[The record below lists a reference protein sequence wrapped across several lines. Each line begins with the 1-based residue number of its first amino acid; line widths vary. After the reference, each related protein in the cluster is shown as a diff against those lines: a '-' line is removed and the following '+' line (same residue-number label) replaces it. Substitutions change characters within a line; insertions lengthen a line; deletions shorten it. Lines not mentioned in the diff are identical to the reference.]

1 VTHGNKKPTANCTK
15 GVQEGIPRLKAC
27 FKSLLK
33 KKHTYLRYMN
43 DVMIKKTK
51 ELLTIY
57 YNLLKISKNPIV
69 AIIIIIPFIFG
80 GTGVGI

>member
-1 VTHGNKKPTANCTK
+1 LEIERESNRDAREQKANSKLYQRGSRRDSEDKKLA
-15 GVQEGIPRLKAC
+15 
-27 FKSLLK
+27 
-33 KKHTYLRYMN
+33 YLRYMN

>member
-1 VTHGNKKPTANCTK
+1 
-15 GVQEGIPRLKAC
+15 
-27 FKSLLK
+27 
-33 KKHTYLRYMN
+33 MN

-57 YNLLKISKNPIV
+57 YNLFKISKNPIV

-80 GTGVGI
+80 LFGGTGVGI